1 MTIEKVLLT
10 EQDVRE
16 AVQSWLKTKG
26 IDIKVSSFSKNYSAS
41 GGWSI
46 EVDLKSEAVDE
57 LTPITTEE

>member
-26 IDIKVSSFSKNYSAS
+26 IDIKVSNFSKNYSAS

-57 LTPITTEE
+57 LIPITTEE